1 MKRALRKNTFG
12 QPTDTICGRVKG
24 KRRSGERTG
33 EMPFLYLVKE
43 DTAYIVD
50 GNSESV
56 AAVAYRTICNSPDA
70 RAARKRPATKVSEPL
85 RQNAIAISHSYRSGS
100 GASARGKITLI
111 SVN

>member
-24 KRRSGERTG
+24 KRKSGERTG
-33 EMPFLYLVKE
+33 EMPFLYLVK
-43 DTAYIVD
+43 AYIVAD

-100 GASARGKITLI
+100 GASARGKNTLI